1 MYQGKNRLIS
11 IMHEENDSWISKA
24 HNKELLK
31 TPDYSFDSIAMKVSW
46 FIPG

>member
-1 MYQGKNRLIS
+1 MYQGWPTDFN
-11 IMHEENDSWISKA
+11 HEENDSWISKA

-31 TPDYSFDSIAMKVSW
+31 TPDYSFDWTAIKVSW